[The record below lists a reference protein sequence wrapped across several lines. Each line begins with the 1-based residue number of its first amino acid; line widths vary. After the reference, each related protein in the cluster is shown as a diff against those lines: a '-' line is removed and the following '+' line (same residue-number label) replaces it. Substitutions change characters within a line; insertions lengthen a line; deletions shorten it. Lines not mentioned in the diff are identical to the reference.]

1 MNAED
6 ATDSPQSPTL
16 VAPRDASVVNG
27 REVTF
32 VWEPVAEAD
41 VYRLQ
46 VAPTARFEDPL
57 LDEEVGEETAVTVGN
72 QFPTDGESF
81 FWRVLAGTE
90 GRWSE
95 DSNVESFLAVT
106 EEEAEKALKQ
116 GETSGPVTE
125 LARASRRT
133 VTDTAFELEDRFER
147 EKERGVAYEG
157 VAAGQIMGISAAI
170 IAVILVA
177 VAIIFGWF
185 GQVRQETRAE
195 AAQGRDY
202 REIRELREGGEE
214 QLQEYRVVDEGE
226 GVYSIPID
234 RAMDLIVNEE
244 YQQQQESQQ

>member
-6 ATDSPQSPTL
+6 APDAPPSPTL

-27 REVTF
+27 REATF

-46 VAPTARFEDPL
+46 IAPTARFEDPV

-72 QFPTDGESF
+72 QLPTGGESF
-81 FWRVLAGTE
+81 FWRVLAGAD

-95 DSNVESFLAVT
+95 DPNVESFLAVT
-106 EEEAEKALKQ
+106 EEEAEKALQ
-116 GETSGPVTE
+116 QDEPSGPVTE
-125 LARASRRT
+125 LARAKRRS

-185 GQVRQETRAE
+185 GQVRQETQAE
-195 AAQGRDY
+195 AAQARDY
-202 REIRELREGGEE
+202 RELREGGEE
-214 QLQEYRVVDEGE
+214 QLEEYRVVDEEE
-226 GVYSIPID
+226 GVYRIPID
-234 RAMDLIVNEE
+234 RAMNLVATEE
-244 YQQQQESQQ
+244 YQ